1 MYALRQ
7 KQPVLKPQDLLVALK
22 IVVNEERV
30 ITFAEL
36 GRELSMS
43 TSEVHAATQRAEIS
57 RLVTRE
63 YGQLLP
69 VRSSLQEFILHGVK
83 YAFPALLGGITR
95 GMATGISAPPLKNSF
110 AQNEMLSSV
119 WPDAQGK
126 ERGLSL
132 QPLYPSVPAAARAD
146 LHLYEFLVLV
156 DAIRAGAAREREIAT
171 SELMK
176 RLS

>member
-1 MYALRQ
+1 MTTLRH

-22 IVVNEERV
+22 IAVNEDRV

-43 TSEVHAATQRAEIS
+43 TSEVHAATQRAEMS

-63 YGQLLP
+63 EGRLRAARL
-69 VRSSLQEFILHGVK
+69 SLQEFILHGVK
-83 YAFPALLGGITR
+83 YVFPVLVGGITR
-95 GMATGISAPPLKNSF
+95 GMATGIAAPPLKKFF
-110 AQNEMLSSV
+110 AQNETLNPV
-119 WPDAQGK
+119 WPDSRGE

-132 QPLYPSVPAAARAD
+132 QPLYPSVPAAARTD
-146 LHLYEFLVLV
+146 YHLYEILVLI
-156 DAIRAGAAREREIAT
+156 DALRAGAAREREIAT
-171 SELMK
+171 SELIS